1 MKNDRSGERLRV
13 VTLLDS
19 IRCAGGAERLAAR
32 LAVGLDPSRFER
44 ILCFTRSPKPM
55 DREAAAA
62 VSEEALA
69 AGVELLTLER
79 RGRMDLRAW
88 TKLWSFLRSR
98 RVDILHTHL
107 FGSNVWG
114 TTIGRMAGVPV
125 VVAHE
130 HGWSFS
136 GSVMRRVLD
145 RELVAR
151 HADLLLAVSRDYRD
165 KMISVEGISP
175 SDVLFLP
182 NGIPSPQTGGSD
194 RDVRAELGIPSGA
207 PVIGTVAALRPEKA
221 LEVLLEAVVL
231 IATEMSQVRAL
242 IVGDG
247 LERGRLEALAAEL
260 GVTDQVIFTGIRTDV
275 PDVLEALDVAV
286 CCSDYEGSPLS
297 VLEYMEEAKPIVA
310 TRVGGVPDL
319 IEDGVEGVLVEP
331 RDPAALA
338 AAVTA
343 MLRDRSVAAELGAQ
357 ARERR
362 RAEFDIEV
370 MVTRLEALYED
381 LYEAKR
387 ASGSRYRALHE
398 PIQHVRP
405 VSPGRAP

>member
-1 MKNDRSGERLRV
+1 
-13 VTLLDS
+13 
-19 IRCAGGAERLAAR
+19 
-32 LAVGLDPSRFER
+32 
-44 ILCFTRSPKPM
+44 
-55 DREAAAA
+55 
-62 VSEEALA
+62 
-69 AGVELLTLER
+69 
-79 RGRMDLRAW
+79 
-88 TKLWSFLRSR
+88 
-98 RVDILHTHL
+98 
-107 FGSNVWG
+107 
-114 TTIGRMAGVPV
+114 
-125 VVAHE
+125 
-130 HGWSFS
+130 
-136 GSVMRRVLD
+136 
-145 RELVAR
+145 
-151 HADLLLAVSRDYRD
+151 
-165 KMISVEGISP
+165 
-175 SDVLFLP
+175 
-182 NGIPSPQTGGSD
+182 
-194 RDVRAELGIPSGA
+194 
-207 PVIGTVAALRPEKA
+207 
-221 LEVLLEAVVL
+221 
-231 IATEMSQVRAL
+231 
-242 IVGDG
+242 
-247 LERGRLEALAAEL
+247 
-260 GVTDQVIFTGIRTDV
+260 VIFTGIRTDV

-297 VLEYMEEAKPIVA
+297 VLEYMEAAKPIVA